1 MKLHELF
8 DDDLDEGLAR
18 WAGIAGLGAAAVL
31 GQPSQPAPG
40 TVDSVPATTMTQP
53 SVAAPAGAVS
63 RIVRPAVVKPSATVT
78 QSSVGTATQADPA
91 RQNFLRAF
99 ASKSGLRGDELA
111 AFLAQTAHETG
122 GFRNLQELGDSDYFQ
137 RLYDRTGNP
146 SKAAQLGNV
155 NVGDGELYKGRG
167 FMHLTGR
174 DNYRRAGAALG
185 MPLEQHPEMAA
196 RPGPAAKIAMWFWK
210 NRVKPNVSNWADVR
224 GVTQHINP
232 GMQGLSDRVANF
244 HHYRKVLP
252 VNKKKK

>member
-78 QSSVGTATQADPA
+78 QSSVGTASRADPA
-91 RQNFLRAF
+91 LQRFLQDYAR
-99 ASKSGLRGDELA
+99 KEGKMNGYELA
-111 AFLAQTAHETG
+111 AFMAQTAHETD
-122 GFRNLQELGDSDYFQ
+122 GFRDLEERGTPEHFRQ
-137 RLYDRTGNP
+137 YDN
-146 SKAAQLGNV
+146 SAILGNV
-155 NVGDGELYKGRG
+155 KDGDGERYKGRG
-167 FMHLTGR
+167 FIQLTGR
-174 DNYRRAGAALG
+174 ENYRLAGKALR
-185 MPLEQHPEMAA
+185 MPLEQHPEIAAYRDNAA
-196 RPGPAAKIAMWFWK
+196 RIALWFWSH
-210 NRVKPNVSNWADVR
+210 RVKPYVKNWKDVR
-224 GVTQHINP
+224 SVTYHINP
-232 GMQGLSDRVANF
+232 GMDKLSNRVANF
-244 HHYRKVLP
+244 HYYMKALL